1 MALSVAPIE
10 AHEQNLGQIFSD
22 SYAFEIPPYQ
32 RPYAWEKDQ
41 AQELLSDLLE
51 GMDNKDVRG
60 EVYFLGSVVLIK
72 SPNDPS
78 SRVIDGQQRL
88 TTLTILLSILRD
100 LTSNQEVRIERRTY
114 IFQKASA
121 DRGTEDRFRLL
132 LRHRDRPFFQKYI
145 QNPGA
150 TSNLPD
156 INTLEGS
163 QKRIAENTEYLR
175 GELEKLT
182 EDRRNALVAFIVQ
195 RCYLVAVAVPTAESA
210 RRIFTVLN
218 ARGLDLTP
226 TDILKADLL
235 ERAGGSREADLAD
248 RWEAVEQSLGRDRMV
263 ELFGHIRMMY
273 ERDKPRLALETGFP
287 KFVGPFEDDADHF
300 IGDILEPIAD
310 AALLLDRSDGI
321 RSRFGSEA
329 AKAIRSLDRID
340 NKDWVP
346 PALLCLWK
354 QLPGGAP
361 STARFLMDLERVAY
375 FLFVTRAGVN
385 DRIERFAAVMDELDP
400 RLAKER
406 PTKGLSLSPIEQN
419 AFLEALDGPLYEK
432 SRVCRPVMQRLDEA
446 LSSGGASYD
455 NLVSIEH
462 VLPQTIEEGSE
473 WASLFPDE
481 KQRKEWIHR
490 LANLV
495 FLTHRINARA
505 SNWNFEKKKKEYFGS
520 ADGSSPFPITQA
532 VLQAEKWTPKFLI
545 DRQQKLVGKL
555 AEIWKVASYPDLS
568 DDPDDQYEESAWD
581 VSDRSLIQEKR
592 VSIINALTRRDGVDL
607 IKKSGA
613 LYADKIGQ
621 LHAVCA
627 ISKRHGRGAAHW
639 YWYGYSPRWRS
650 FLAQANSAFL
660 VLGCTDRDT
669 AYPINYEQIEK
680 IRNDLHRTPGKHWH
694 IILEE
699 DDRGELY
706 LVVPRTGSKIPL
718 GKFQLNLNAK

>member
-1 MALSVAPIE
+1 MAFSVAPIE
-10 AHEQNLGQIFSD
+10 AHEQNIGQIFSD

-51 GMDNKDVRG
+51 AMDNKNSRSD
-60 EVYFLGSVVLIK
+60 VYFLGSIVLIK

-88 TTLTILLSILRD
+88 TTLTILLSVLRD
-100 LTSNQEVRIERRTY
+100 LTSNQEVSIERRAY

-145 QNPGA
+145 QNHGA
-150 TSNLPD
+150 TTNLPD
-156 INTLEGS
+156 INTLQGS
-163 QKRIAENTEYLR
+163 QKRVAENAEYFR
-175 GELEKLT
+175 GELERLA
-182 EDRRNALVAFIVQ
+182 EDRRNALVAFIIQ
-195 RCYLVAVAVPTAESA
+195 RCYLVIVAVPTAESA

-235 ERAGGSREADLAD
+235 ERAGEAREADLAD
-248 RWEAVEQSLGRDRMV
+248 RWEAVEQSLGRERMV

-273 ERDKPRLALETGFP
+273 ERDKPRLALEAGFP
-287 KFVGPFEDDADHF
+287 KFVEPFGGNADSF
-300 IGDILEPIAD
+300 IGNILEPIAD
-310 AALLLDRSDGI
+310 ALRLLDRSNVI
-321 RSRFGSEA
+321 IERFGLEA
-329 AKAIRSLDRID
+329 AKAIRSLERID

-346 PALLCLWK
+346 PVLFCLWK
-354 QLPGGAP
+354 QLPGGAQ
-361 STARFLMDLERVAY
+361 STGRFLIDLERVAY
-375 FLFVTRAGVN
+375 FLFITRAGVN
-385 DRIERFAAVMDELDP
+385 ERIERFAAIMDELDP
-400 RLAKER
+400 RPTKER
-406 PTKGLSLSPIEQN
+406 PTKGLNLSPLEQN
-419 AFLEALDGPLYEK
+419 DFLEGIGGSLYEK
-432 SRVCRPVMQRLDEA
+432 SRVCKPVMQRLDEA
-446 LSSGGASYD
+446 LSAGGASYD

-462 VLPQTIEEGSE
+462 VLPQTVEDGSE

-481 KQRKEWIHR
+481 KQRSEWTHR

-495 FLTHRINARA
+495 FLTHRINSRA
-505 SNWNFEKKKKEYFGS
+505 SNWSFEKKKKEYFGS
-520 ADGSSPFPITQA
+520 VDGSSPFPITQG
-532 VLQAEKWTPKFLI
+532 VLQADKWTPEFLA
-545 DRQQKLVGKL
+545 DRQQKLVEKL
-555 AEIWKVASYPDLS
+555 AEIWKVASYPDLK
-568 DDPDDQYEESAWD
+568 DDPDDQYDESGWD
-581 VSDRSLIQEKR
+581 VSDHNVIKEKR
-592 VSIINALTRRDGVDL
+592 TLLVNALNRRDEVSL

-613 LYADKIGQ
+613 LYADNVAQ

-650 FLAQANSAFL
+650 FLAQAKSAFL
-660 VLGCTDRDT
+660 VLGCTDRNT
-669 AYPINYEQIEK
+669 AYPIQYEQIEK
-680 IRNDLHRTPGKHWH
+680 IRDDLHRTPGKHWH

-706 LVVPRTGSKIPL
+706 LIVPKTESKMSL
-718 GKFQLNLNAK
+718 RKFELKLDAN

>member
-1 MALSVAPIE
+1 
-10 AHEQNLGQIFSD
+10 
-22 SYAFEIPPYQ
+22 
-32 RPYAWEKDQ
+32 
-41 AQELLSDLLE
+41 
-51 GMDNKDVRG
+51 
-60 EVYFLGSVVLIK
+60 
-72 SPNDPS
+72 
-78 SRVIDGQQRL
+78 
-88 TTLTILLSILRD
+88 
-100 LTSNQEVRIERRTY
+100 
-114 IFQKASA
+114 
-121 DRGTEDRFRLL
+121 
-132 LRHRDRPFFQKYI
+132 
-145 QNPGA
+145 
-150 TSNLPD
+150 
-156 INTLEGS
+156 
-163 QKRIAENTEYLR
+163 
-175 GELEKLT
+175 
-182 EDRRNALVAFIVQ
+182 
-195 RCYLVAVAVPTAESA
+195 
-210 RRIFTVLN
+210 
-218 ARGLDLTP
+218 
-226 TDILKADLL
+226 
-235 ERAGGSREADLAD
+235 
-248 RWEAVEQSLGRDRMV
+248 
-263 ELFGHIRMMY
+263 
-273 ERDKPRLALETGFP
+273 
-287 KFVGPFEDDADHF
+287 
-300 IGDILEPIAD
+300 
-310 AALLLDRSDGI
+310 
-321 RSRFGSEA
+321 
-329 AKAIRSLDRID
+329 
-340 NKDWVP
+340 
-346 PALLCLWK
+346 
-354 QLPGGAP
+354 
-361 STARFLMDLERVAY
+361 MDLERVAY